1 MVTSDKTKGKG
12 TMSRSPLMHRPDS
25 RMREVKREE
34 GWKMGNDRVPG
45 GKRRLAT
52 CCKSMSRIV

>member
-1 MVTSDKTKGKG
+1 MVTSDKRKGKG

-25 RMREVKREE
+25 RMREGKREE

-45 GKRRLAT
+45 EKNETGYML
-52 CCKSMSRIV
+52 